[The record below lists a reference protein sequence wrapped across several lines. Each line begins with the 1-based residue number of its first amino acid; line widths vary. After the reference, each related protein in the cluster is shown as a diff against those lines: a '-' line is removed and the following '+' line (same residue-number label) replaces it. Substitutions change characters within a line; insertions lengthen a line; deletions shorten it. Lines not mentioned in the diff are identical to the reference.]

1 MNESLF
7 LEKLVFESTFKFLGC
22 ISPLPRQIRCRKGLN
37 FYSLFISRG
46 QNRIVHPWFCYRVV
60 VEIPEPHISPTC
72 IIFVVSPWATNNM
85 TNRPIYNSN
94 EFYSSE
100 ILKQIDFILKLY
112 PLNTGECSSMQYR
125 HIMYMRRVTM
135 IMILEIVRVTV
146 IRSKLAQGRGRGVVM
161 GEFIVVQVMKYSLF
175 YAGLP
180 PYDAKP
186 WKQHTSPWTM
196 NSSICKIDQHFI
208 KTCLCVKCG
217 MRFFN

>member
-1 MNESLF
+1 MNGSLF
-7 LEKLVFESTFKFLGC
+7 LEKLVFGSTLKFLGC

-37 FYSLFISRG
+37 FYFSLFISKG

-72 IIFVVSPWATNNM
+72 TIFVVSPWATNNM

-125 HIMYMRRVTM
+125 HVHETSYYDHDTGDCQGYRNTFQIGSGSGSWGCAGWIY
-135 IMILEIVRVTV
+135 
-146 IRSKLAQGRGRGVVM
+146 RS
-161 GEFIVVQVMKYSLF
+161 
-175 YAGLP
+175 
-180 PYDAKP
+180 
-186 WKQHTSPWTM
+186 TS
-196 NSSICKIDQHFI
+196 HE
-208 KTCLCVKCG
+208 V
-217 MRFFN
+217 